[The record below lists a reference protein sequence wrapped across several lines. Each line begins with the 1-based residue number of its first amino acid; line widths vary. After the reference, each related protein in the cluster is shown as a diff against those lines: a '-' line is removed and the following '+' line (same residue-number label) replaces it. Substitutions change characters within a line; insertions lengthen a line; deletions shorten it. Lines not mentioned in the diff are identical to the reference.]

1 MRKKNVI
8 REQQWR
14 PTLDCVPHRCTQT
27 FTKCFPRGMY
37 KITPSPWRCK
47 WADPSHPCQRFS
59 VFFSLKKQKQ
69 KPLLILSLC
78 LHVLSMKNQEKRTQ
92 DMIKYMF

>member
-1 MRKKNVI
+1 MKKERYQRVK
-8 REQQWR
+8 WR
-14 PTLDCVPHRCTQT
+14 PTLDCVAHRCTQT

-59 VFFSLKKQKQ
+59 IFFSLKKKQ
-69 KPLLILSLC
+69 KTFAHI
-78 LHVLSMKNQEKRTQ
+78 VFVA
-92 DMIKYMF
+92 YMFSVRKIKKKEHKT